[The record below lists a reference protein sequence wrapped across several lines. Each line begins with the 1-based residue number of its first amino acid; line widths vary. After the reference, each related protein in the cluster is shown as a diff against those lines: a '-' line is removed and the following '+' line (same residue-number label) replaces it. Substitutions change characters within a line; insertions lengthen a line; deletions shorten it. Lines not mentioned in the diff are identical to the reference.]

1 MRLLFS
7 FICCISH
14 VVSCNVPAVY
24 SDDPVTTVYFSHFV
38 DKARVGNDHT
48 YGSICSSKFERIR
61 MGLDYIIYPPN
72 FG

>member
-7 FICCISH
+7 FICCVSH

-38 DKARVGNDHT
+38 DKHCVLRVATPFD
-48 YGSICSSKFERIR
+48 CRR
-61 MGLDYIIYPPN
+61 V
-72 FG
+72 